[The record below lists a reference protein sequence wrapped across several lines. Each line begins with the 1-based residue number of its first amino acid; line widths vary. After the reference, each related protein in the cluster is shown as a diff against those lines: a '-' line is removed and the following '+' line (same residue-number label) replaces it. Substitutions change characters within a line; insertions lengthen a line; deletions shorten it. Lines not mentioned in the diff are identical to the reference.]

1 MPGTPRTPA
10 PAPSPT
16 PLTAVP
22 APTAPPASAAPVS
35 ASLAE
40 EAARA
45 TRRQLLVG
53 GAATLGAVALASSW
67 APEAHADAAP
77 RPGRVAEP
85 FTLGVAS
92 GEPLHNGVV
101 LWTRLAPDPLAENG
115 LGGMPD
121 RRVEVEWQ
129 VSQDE
134 NFRRIT
140 TSGTV
145 GTGPRAAHSVHV
157 EVQGLRPGTPYYY
170 RFRHGNEISPVGR
183 TLTTPAPN
191 ARTDRFAFA
200 FASCQSYTSGHFT
213 AQEHLAREDLDLVVF
228 LGDYIYETG
237 EAGGAGRPHVPAREV
252 QTLAEYR
259 VRHAQYKA
267 DAGLQ
272 AAHAAFPWAVVFDDH
287 ELENNWADETPYG
300 GEPSEAFLQR
310 RADALK
316 AYYEHMPLRR
326 SQIPAGPDMHLY
338 RKLSFGNLVDV
349 HLLDTR
355 QYRDVQVADSER
367 GDPSRTLLG
376 ADQRAWLLNGL
387 SSSRARWNVLAQ
399 QVFFSQR
406 DFAAGAATDFSD
418 DAWDNYRVERDTV
431 RDALARVRNPV
442 VITGDVHA
450 NYVCDVK
457 ADFDDPGSATV
468 ATELVGTSFTSG
480 GDGAEQNP
488 GDAVQL
494 RENPHI
500 RFVNRRR
507 GYVRNV
513 VTPTGW
519 TADYRTLDYVTDPG
533 APITDR
539 ARFVID
545 DGVPGVRPQA

>member
-1 MPGTPRTPA
+1 MPVIPCPPA
-10 PAPSPT
+10 PAPSPVLAT
-16 PLTAVP
+16 GESPVAASGP
-22 APTAPPASAAPVS
+22 AAAAPGRS
-35 ASLAE
+35 GE
-40 EAARA
+40 TARA

-53 GAATLGAVALASSW
+53 GAATLGAVALGAAW
-67 APEAHADAAP
+67 APSARAGTTA
-77 RPGRVAEP
+77 RPERVVAP

-92 GEPLHNGVV
+92 GDPLHNSVV
-101 LWTRLAPDPLAENG
+101 LWTRLAPDPLAEDG

-121 RRVEVEWQ
+121 RRTEVEWQ
-129 VSQDE
+129 VSEDAR
-134 NFRRIT
+134 FGRIT

-145 GTGPRAAHSVHV
+145 TTGRGAAHAVHV
-157 EVQGLRPGTPYYY
+157 EAQGLRPARPYYY
-170 RFRHGNEISPVGR
+170 RFRHAGEISPVGR
-183 TLTTPAPN
+183 TRTAPAPG
-191 ARTDRFAFA
+191 ARVDRFAFA
-200 FASCQSYTSGHFT
+200 FASCQSYTNGHFT
-213 AQEHLAREDLDLVVF
+213 AQAHLAGEDLDLVAF

-252 QTLAEYR
+252 ESLAEYR
-259 VRHAQYKA
+259 VRHAQYKT

-272 AAHAAFPWAVVFDDH
+272 AAHAAFPWAVVLDDH
-287 ELENNWADETPYG
+287 ELENNWADKTPYQ
-300 GEPSEAFLQR
+300 GEPSEAFLR
-310 RADALK
+310 RRIDALR

-326 SQIPAGPDMHLY
+326 AQRPVGPDMRLHRRL
-338 RKLSFGNLVDV
+338 RFGDLVDM

-355 QYRDVQVADSER
+355 QYRDVQVQDPER

-376 ADQRAWLLNGL
+376 AGQRRWLLNGL

-406 DFAAGAATDFSD
+406 DFADGTPTDFSD
-418 DAWDNYRVERDTV
+418 DAWDNYLVERNTV
-431 RDALARVRNPV
+431 RDALARTRNAV
-442 VITGDVHA
+442 VVTGDVHA

-457 ADFDDPGSATV
+457 ADFDDPRSATV

-500 RFVNRRR
+500 KFLNRRR

-513 VTPTGW
+513 VTPTEW
-519 TADYRTLDYVTDPG
+519 RADYRTVEYVTRPG

-539 ARFVID
+539 ARFVIGD
-545 DGVPGVRPQA
+545 RVPGARPLG